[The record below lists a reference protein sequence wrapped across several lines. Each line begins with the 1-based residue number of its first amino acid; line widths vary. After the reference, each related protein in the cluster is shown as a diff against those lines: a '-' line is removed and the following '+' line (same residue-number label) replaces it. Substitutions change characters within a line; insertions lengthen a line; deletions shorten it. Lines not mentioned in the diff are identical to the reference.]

1 MLNIIKLW
9 HLQNISRASSSARV
23 RSLLSA
29 SSSVRKLWDD
39 HHYRAAGHKG
49 QIVRSILIWSV
60 IKTVAHFDG
69 AGFRPF
75 WFAPLGPLPHG
86 PGRRCEAAGAS
97 SYAHLGWRA
106 SIQSGDLPKKTAPV
120 RARVCAVIVE
130 DSHRLKGGGDAC
142 AQLYLTT
149 SQSVEQIH
157 FHLGAA
163 SVGGLLH
170 SRYAGRAERP
180 RHSSPGWPPVREKPP
195 GSGRMR
201 RRGDQ
206 TEMQFA
212 EVSSYVRLDLPSL
225 RRQSRPK
232 DCSTSPSNPMMEGP
246 WCRFRRQA

>member
-1 MLNIIKLW
+1 MTFFAFRFWAGCIIS
-9 HLQNISRASSSARV
+9 IS
-23 RSLLSA
+23 
-29 SSSVRKLWDD
+29 
-39 HHYRAAGHKG
+39 G
-49 QIVRSILIWSV
+49 
-60 IKTVAHFDG
+60 FDLRQ
-69 AGFRPF
+69 AQ
-75 WFAPLGPLPHG
+75 PLPHG

-97 SYAHLGWRA
+97 SYDHLGWRA

-142 AQLYLTT
+142 AQWYLTT

-157 FHLGAA
+157 FHLAAA

-232 DCSTSPSNPMMEGP
+232 DCSTSPSNPMMGGALVP
-246 WCRFRRQA
+246 IPKTSTSLQAASTP